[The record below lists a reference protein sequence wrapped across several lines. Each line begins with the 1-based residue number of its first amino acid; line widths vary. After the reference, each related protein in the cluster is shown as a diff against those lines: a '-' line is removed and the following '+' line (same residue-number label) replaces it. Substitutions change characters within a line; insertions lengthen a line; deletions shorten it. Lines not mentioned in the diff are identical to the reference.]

1 MAQRVPVLLEFGR
14 RVRCK
19 REAAGI
25 SQESFAA
32 MVGVHRTYIGAV
44 ERGERNLSLRNIV
57 RIAAAL
63 NCDSSELLLKLSEGG
78 SE

>member
-1 MAQRVPVLLEFGR
+1 MAQRDPVLVEFGR
-14 RVRCK
+14 RVRFR

-25 SQESFAA
+25 SQEAFAVL
-32 MVGVHRTYIGAV
+32 VGVHRTYVGAV

-63 NCDSSELLLKLSEGG
+63 NCDSCELLRELEKGRK
-78 SE
+78 